1 MTTTAGERTSSASS
15 YPKKATGDRRDF
27 AQKRPRDPHSG
38 GNEGRSNSNPPKKK
52 KKDNNARNVKKKM
65 KKRAKKKAKNA
76 AAQKTGKKGEDDDDE
91 ETREDVQTLLLDGHR
106 VEEQDSNDDDDH
118 DDDDDENKLAS
129 ASSSSK
135 KKSRN
140 FTSDLKL
147 YLELWQQHVAIQK
160 GEATD
165 TQYTL
170 WKFNKVLQAWA
181 LDHCLDKEKVPLDVF
196 KTLLLYVATVKGGA
210 RERLREQMID
220 IINKAEERKAKHE
233 ELDEDQQAELKRAKK
248 VLITIGKSDEQS

>member
-1 MTTTAGERTSSASS
+1 MTATTAGERPSSSPS
-15 YPKKATGDRRDF
+15 YPKKAGGDRRDF
-27 AQKRPRDPHSG
+27 AQKRPRDHHSG
-38 GNEGRSNSNPPKKK
+38 EGRSSNPPKKK

-65 KKRAKKKAKNA
+65 KKRAKKAKSA
-76 AAQKTGKKGEDDDDE
+76 AAQKAGKKGEDDEE
-91 ETREDVQTLLLDGHR
+91 ETGEDVQTLLLDGHR
-106 VEEQDSNDDDDH
+106 VEEQDSNDDDD
-118 DDDDDENKLAS
+118 DVDENKVAAGS
-129 ASSSSK
+129 SSSSK

-165 TQYTL
+165 AQYTL

-181 LDHCLDKEKVPLDVF
+181 LDNCLDKEKVPLDVF
-196 KTLLLYVATVKGGA
+196 KTLLLYIATVKGGA

-220 IINKAEERKAKHE
+220 IINKADERKAKHE
-233 ELDEDQQAELKRAKK
+233 ELDEDEQAELKRAKK
-248 VLITIGKSDEQS
+248 VLITIGKSDEESQN